1 MKKSLSIII
10 LIILFVGALLLN
22 NAFLK
27 AYRVDLTENK
37 VYSLSQGSL
46 SLIDDIQQPLELT
59 LYFSDQAT
67 KGMTSLRNYADQV
80 ESLLREYEVSSNGNI
95 TLKVVDPLP
104 FSIQE
109 DEAASLGLTAA
120 PVDASGSTAY
130 FGLAGRVIENDYA
143 DAQAG
148 ESIAMTIPFFDPS
161 KEAFLEYDISKLI
174 YQLGSPEPTKL
185 TVVADLPI
193 AGGQDP
199 MTGQFTPANVIYSQL
214 GQFFDVTLINSFE
227 EVLPEQTELLM
238 LVHPKGLNEQLLYDI
253 DQYLMAG
260 GKGLLF
266 VDPHFES
273 DQMSMMGGIGE
284 NASDIAFLES
294 YGLTLSDQNVVLD
307 ALTGLDIRTATGG
320 VTRHFGFLGLGP
332 DQINRDDVT
341 TADLESINGA
351 SFGILAKTEN
361 SQLTL
366 EPLLLSSNESGVMPS
381 SEYALT
387 REPENLAK
395 DFVNAK
401 TSYVLAA
408 RVSGAAKSHFDAKPV
423 KPVEEDLQD
432 EQNIESN
439 SADSENADSDEMEVL
454 SEDQAIEAQISEDQ
468 IIDESHIVQTDKL
481 NLVVFADADMFVDR
495 FWVQQSNF
503 FGQTVYTPFANNGD
517 LVINMAEN
525 LSGSEGLIGVR
536 SRGKLARPFT
546 TVEALEVIAE
556 EKFRAQQLLNE
567 LQSGSDDSF
576 SLSPEQ
582 EQAVD
587 EFNQKRIEIRQ
598 SLREVQFQLD
608 KDIDALGNK
617 LKLINIAIAPIFLVG
632 LLWLSFR
639 LLRRKAPQLS

>member
-10 LIILFVGALLLN
+10 LITLFVVALLLN

-27 AYRVDLTENK
+27 SYRVDLTENK
-37 VYSLSQGSL
+37 VYSISQGTL
-46 SLIDDIQQPLELT
+46 SLIEDIQQPIELT
-59 LYFSDQAT
+59 LYFSEQAT
-67 KGMTSLRNYADQV
+67 KGMTTLRNYADQV
-80 ESLLREYEVSSNGNI
+80 ESLLREYEVSSKGNI

-120 PVDASGSTAY
+120 PVDASGNTAY
-130 FGLAGRVIENDYA
+130 FGLAGRLVS
-143 DAQAG
+143 G
-148 ESIAMTIPFFDPS
+148 EKVSEKTEEQVETLDSPSEIAMTIPFFDPS

-174 YQLGSPEPTKL
+174 YQLGSPEPIKL
-185 TVVADLPI
+185 TVVADLPV

-214 GQFFDVTLINSFE
+214 GQFFDLSLINSFDE
-227 EVLPEQTELLM
+227 ALPEQTELLV

-260 GKGLLF
+260 GKGLFF

-273 DQMSMMGGIGE
+273 DQMTMMGGIGE

-294 YGLTLSDQNVVLD
+294 YGLTLQDKNVVLD
-307 ALTGLDIRTATGG
+307 ALTGLDIRTASGG
-320 VTRHFGFLGLGP
+320 VTRHLGFLGLGP
-332 DQINRDDVT
+332 EQIDRDDVT

-361 SQLTL
+361 SQLEL
-366 EPLLLSSNESGVMPS
+366 KPLLFSSNESGVMTS
-381 SEYALT
+381 SDYALT

-395 DFVNAK
+395 DFINAK
-401 TSYVLAA
+401 TAYTLAA
-408 RVSGAAKSHFDAKPV
+408 RVSGKANSHFDSKPI
-423 KPVEEDLQD
+423 KPVEEPDA
-432 EQNIESN
+432 EQVE
-439 SADSENADSDEMEVL
+439 EV
-454 SEDQAIEAQISEDQ
+454 IHISE
-468 IIDESHIVQTDKL
+468 TNNL

-503 FGQTVYTPFANNGD
+503 FGQTVFTPFANNGD

-546 TVEALEVIAE
+546 TVEALEVVAE
-556 EKFRAQQLLNE
+556 EKFRAQQLRLEEELAQTEQQLNE
-567 LQSGSDDSF
+567 LQGASDDSF

-582 EQAVD
+582 EKAIA

-608 KDIDALGNK
+608 KDIDALGNR
-617 LKLINIAIAPIFLVG
+617 LKLINIGVAPILLVG

-639 LLRRKAPQLS
+639 LLRRKAPNLN

>member
-1 MKKSLSIII
+1 MKKSLSITL
-10 LIILFVGALLLN
+10 LIFLFIGALLLN
-22 NAFLK
+22 NSFLK
-27 AYRVDLTENK
+27 GYRVDLTENK
-37 VYSLSQGSL
+37 VYSISQGSL
-46 SLIDDIQQPLELT
+46 SVINDIEQPIELT

-80 ESLLREYEVSSNGNI
+80 ESLLKEYEVSSNGKIKLN
-95 TLKVVDPLP
+95 VVDPLP

-130 FGLAGRVIENDYA
+130 FGLAGRLIDNVKTE
-143 DAQAG
+143 G
-148 ESIAMTIPFFDPS
+148 EGSTQDSSQTFSMTIPFFDPS

-227 EVLPEQTELLM
+227 EALPEETELLM
-238 LVHPKGLNEQLLYDI
+238 LVHPKGLNEQLLYEI
-253 DQYLMAG
+253 DQFLMGG
-260 GKGLLF
+260 GKGLFF

-284 NASDIAFLES
+284 NASDISFLES
-294 YGLTLSDQNVVLD
+294 YGLTLQDKNVVLD
-307 ALTGLDIRTATGG
+307 ALTGLDVRTSAGG

-332 DQINRDDVT
+332 VQINRNDLT

-351 SFGILAKTEN
+351 SFGVLSVTPD
-361 SQLTL
+361 SQLEL
-366 EPLLLSSNESGVMPS
+366 EPLLSSSNESGVLAS
-381 SEYALT
+381 SDYALT

-395 DFVNAK
+395 EFQNAK
-401 TSYVLAA
+401 KAYVLAA
-408 RVSGAAKSHFDAKPV
+408 RVSGAARSHFDSKPI
-423 KPVEEDLQD
+423 KSVEVELTD
-432 EQNIESN
+432 EQSDDN
-439 SADSENADSDEMEVL
+439 SSEQ
-454 SEDQAIEAQISEDQ
+454 QAIESI
-468 IIDESHIVQTDKL
+468 HIAETDKL

-503 FGQTVYTPFANNGD
+503 FGQTVFTPFANNGD

-525 LSGSEGLIGVR
+525 LSGSDGLIGVR

-556 EKFRAQQLLNE
+556 EKFRAQQLRLEEELAQTEQQLNE
-567 LQSGSDDSF
+567 LQSASEDAF
-576 SLSPEQ
+576 TLSPEQ
-582 EQAVD
+582 EKAVA

-617 LKLINIAIAPIFLVG
+617 LKLINIAIAPLLLVG
-632 LLWLSFR
+632 LLWLGFR
-639 LLRRKAPQLS
+639 FLRRKSPQVS